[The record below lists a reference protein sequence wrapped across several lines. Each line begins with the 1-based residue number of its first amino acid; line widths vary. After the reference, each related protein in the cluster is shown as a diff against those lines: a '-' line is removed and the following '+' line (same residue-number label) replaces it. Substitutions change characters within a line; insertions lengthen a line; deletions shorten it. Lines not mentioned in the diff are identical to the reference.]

1 MIFRVKIM
9 QNRKETALKFLKGS
23 LFSLLFFLI
32 SLKSYTQ
39 DSLSVAA
46 DFTEEKELK
55 FQQFFFTCIVS
66 EVYWEL
72 SKGNRKSREL

>member
-1 MIFRVKIM
+1 MIFRVKKAKK
-9 QNRKETALKFLKGS
+9 KETTLKFLKGS

-39 DSLSVAA
+39 DSLS
-46 DFTEEKELK
+46 
-55 FQQFFFTCIVS
+55 

-72 SKGNRKSREL
+72 SKGNRKFREL